1 MAGEISI
8 DTLPIDLTD
17 DDAVE
22 AAYRTELDTVQE
34 KLNQGIAVLIECE
47 KQLTVHLFRALRNR
61 FRSIPEGPRLRLLT
75 GQAQGGDGDVQ
86 MNQTL
91 MQRLL
96 HQLQQAVFSGAQN
109 EVIVLPHL
117 DILTTTTRSGLS
129 AETREAAALLYEN
142 PNAMFLGFKDPS
154 FELPKVI
161 ESVFALKVL
170 LIGIA
175 RDRLPALV
183 CQREAR
189 KFGTDTFNPYQLYKY
204 VSGLN
209 AIRLRQILRHFSNRL
224 DYSPAN
230 PATADAILLE
240 IRQMTLVAD
249 VDLPR
254 IDLQGDIGGYQKV
267 KDTIQKDILELLDS
281 KAKAADADQIRH
293 LEEIIP
299 KGIIFWGPPGTGKTL
314 FAKAIATALDA
325 TVTIVSGPELK
336 SKWVGESE
344 ENLRRVFAQARKS
357 APALI
362 VFDELDSFAAARG
375 TYAGSGVEHSMVNQ
389 MLTEMDGFRKE
400 EMVFVIGTTNFVESL
415 DTALLRPGRFELCI
429 EIPAP
434 REEDRKAIIQVY
446 EEKFAIEL
454 AEEVRDYAVQKTG
467 GFADER
473 TRMRFSGDHLYA
485 MMRALKREELRGNEG
500 PLVATIADIDTALNR
515 TGETK
520 KKLQEKEEDTI
531 AVHEAG
537 HAILAYVLPNCP
549 TIEKITIATGEEETL
564 GYVMQAVRKNKYV
577 TTEEELRDDICVLL
591 GGREAERQLLGKIS
605 VGAYSDLQ
613 RANELARL
621 MIEELGMSTKLG
633 ARTFNEAADARTGA
647 TGSSRRNISED
658 TAREVD
664 LEIQAILDHEAHRAR
679 TMLIERK
686 AELNEL
692 RTQLIAEKTL
702 GLKEL
707 KAIFNDKE
715 FKKDEDTP
723 TSSEN

>member
-1 MAGEISI
+1 MAHEFPIES
-8 DTLPIDLTD
+8 LPVDLSD
-17 DDAVE
+17 DDAIE
-22 AAYRTELDTVQE
+22 AAYRSDLDEIQN
-34 KLNQGIAVLIECE
+34 KLSLGISVLIECE
-47 KQLTVHLFRALRNR
+47 KQLTVHLFRALRSR
-61 FRSIPEGPRLRLLT
+61 FKAMPAGGPGLRLIT
-75 GQAQGGDGDVQ
+75 GHAQNSANDDVQ
-86 MNQTL
+86 VNQTL

-96 HQLQQAVFSGAQN
+96 QQLQQAIFSGAGN
-109 EVIVLPHL
+109 EIIALPHL

-142 PNAMFLGFKDPS
+142 PSALFLGFKDPS

-161 ESVFALKVL
+161 ESVFALKL
-170 LIGIA
+170 PLIGIT
-175 RDRLPALV
+175 RDRLPYLI

-189 KFGTDTFNPYQLYKY
+189 KFGSTTFNPYSLYKY

-224 DYSPAN
+224 DYTPASPN
-230 PATADAILLE
+230 TRDDILRE
-240 IRQMTLVAD
+240 IRQMTLVSD
-249 VDLPR
+249 VDLPD
-254 IDLQGDIGGYQKV
+254 IDLQEDVGGYDKV
-267 KDTIQKDILELLDS
+267 KQQIDKEILQLLAAKETSDDIE
-281 KAKAADADQIRH
+281 QIRY

-415 DTALLRPGRFELCI
+415 DSALMRPGRFELSI
-429 EIPAP
+429 HISAP
-434 REEDRKAIIQVY
+434 REKDREAILKVY
-446 EEKFAIEL
+446 EEKFQISL
-454 AEEVRDYAVQKTG
+454 SDEVRDYAVQKTG
-467 GFADER
+467 GFVDDINQ
-473 TRMRFSGDHLYA
+473 MRYSGDHLYA
-485 MMRALKREELRGNEG
+485 MMRALKREELRRNEG
-500 PLVATIADIDTALNR
+500 PLQTTNDDIDSALSR
-515 TGETK
+515 AGEK
-520 KKLQEKEEDTI
+520 GKKLEEKEEDTI

-537 HAILAYVLPNCP
+537 HAILAYVLPHCP
-549 TIEKITIATGEEETL
+549 TIEKITIATGEEDTL
-564 GYVMQAVRKNKYV
+564 GYVMQAVKKNKYV
-577 TTEEELRDDICVLL
+577 TTEEELRDDICVML

-613 RANELARL
+613 RANEVARM
-621 MIEELGMSTKLG
+621 MIEELGMSSHLG
-633 ARTFNEAADARTGA
+633 ARTFNEPAMG
-647 TGSSRRNISED
+647 GSSSIGSKRRRVAEE

-664 LEIQAILDHEAHRAR
+664 LEIQKILDFESIRAKEY
-679 TMLIERK
+679 LERHQP
-686 AELNEL
+686 ELMEL
-692 RTQLIAEKTL
+692 REKLMSEKTL
-702 GLKEL
+702 GLDGL
-707 KAIFNDKE
+707 KAIFKDKE
-715 FKKDEDTP
+715 FKQD
-723 TSSEN
+723 